1 MTLDDKGDGP
11 GRTDL
16 AGPFKT
22 VPEKVLRP
30 VHQTFETGREGMTV
44 AVGSII
50 ATTVLSSSVSMLQ
63 GIVGLVAVYLLQM
76 GAALARRNKTVHNLK
91 DNSPYTNL

>member
-1 MTLDDKGDGP
+1 
-11 GRTDL
+11 
-16 AGPFKT
+16 
-22 VPEKVLRP
+22 
-30 VHQTFETGREGMTV
+30 MTV